1 MRLIKINLT
10 VCILLSQSITASF
23 CLKVNLQTTNAFLI
37 KLVTQ
42 ILTFVNN
49 NKNISSNLE

>member
-1 MRLIKINLT
+1 MRLIKTNLT
-10 VCILLSQSITASF
+10 VCIFLSQSITASF

>member
-1 MRLIKINLT
+1 MRLIKINLK
-10 VCILLSQSITASF
+10 VCILLSQSITAS
-23 CLKVNLQTTNAFLI
+23 NAFLI